1 MRTHNTDDSNDETI
15 QCANHTEV
23 RSCKLWLVLEPAPL
37 SIDGKQQPA
46 EFSVFPPELEKE
58 IFFVDS
64 PDLPRCFHSF
74 DACCSPCQGLV
85 SQLVYMLAQGFA
97 VSHKPAHICHT
108 QDRAFC
114 IQDDS
119 YTWDKACH
127 RFPVCAHQSPSTRV
141 TFAQLHVKALCIR
154 PSILLRLT
162 IQLLTACPGLESL
175 APWIPPQSSTA
186 DLVNLLSPLPLT
198 FLSLNIT
205 SMVLPSYPKPG
216 LQDHPAFINLT
227 HLDSINNWV
236 LWTQSG
242 PLRSGSSTFLFW
254 PTRSFDFGHV
264 EVSTPRPQR
273 SFEITPNFVCSLL
286 S

>member
-1 MRTHNTDDSNDETI
+1 M
-15 QCANHTEV
+15 
-23 RSCKLWLVLEPAPL
+23 VLESAPL

-58 IFFVDS
+58 ISFVDR

-74 DACCSPCQGLV
+74 DVRCIPCQR

-114 IQDDS
+114 VQDDP

-127 RFPVCAHQSPSTRV
+127 RFPVCAHQLPSTRV
-141 TFAQLHVKALCIR
+141 TFAQLHVKALSIH
-154 PSILLRLT
+154 PSQT
-162 IQLLTACPGLESL
+162 NHSTFDCVPGLESL
-175 APWIPPQSSTA
+175 ALWIPPQSSTA
-186 DLVNLLSPLPLT
+186 NLINLLSPLPLT

-205 SMVLPSYPKPG
+205 SIVLPSYAKPG
-216 LQDHPAFINLT
+216 LRNHPAFINLT
-227 HLDSINNWV
+227 YLDSVNKWV

-242 PLRSGSSTFLFW
+242 SLRSGSSTFPFW
-254 PTRSFDFGHV
+254 PIRPFDFGHV

-273 SFEITPNFVCSLL
+273 SFEISPNFVCSLL